1 MFGRRKARAAANQQ
15 EYAATTGGAPGVD
28 GSGYDAA
35 AGVPAG
41 GGAGGGSD
49 YVQQPQYVNENG
61 GPLGNNNNAGMQ
73 KPGGYGG
80 VNGYDNDQGYVAG
93 PDGGDNYDP
102 QRKKKNSAANKCA
115 ACFVGCWAITWPCHG
130 PCCCGL

>member
-41 GGAGGGSD
+41 GGAD
-49 YVQQPQYVNENG
+49 YVQQPQYVDQNG
-61 GPLGNNNNAGMQ
+61 GPLGNNNNNAGIQ

-80 VNGYDNDQGYVAG
+80 GNGYDNNQGYVAG

-115 ACFVGCWAITWPCHG
+115 ACFVACWAVTWPCHG